1 MKSLIVNG
9 DDFGASKGVNRG
21 VIEAHDRG
29 ILTSASMMVDMPGSA
44 DAAALSARHPKLG
57 VGLHVVLPSPAES
70 AAAEAEV
77 ERQLQRFTELT
88 GRLPTHIDTHHNVHR
103 DDDGLLPI
111 FLAVAKHHGL
121 PLRGHCA
128 VRLIPTFYGQW
139 DGETHLEAVSPNA
152 LARIVETEVEDGFSE
167 LCCHP
172 GHVDADLAS
181 SYRGEREAE
190 LETLC
195 DPSVAALLSE
205 QDIHLATFRD
215 VPQR

>member
-9 DDFGASKGVNRG
+9 DDFGATRG
-21 VIEAHDRG
+21 INLGILEAHQKG
-29 ILTSASMMVDMPGSA
+29 ILTSASMMVDMPASA
-44 DAAALSARHPKLG
+44 DAASLSTGHPKLG
-57 VGLHVVLPSPAES
+57 VGLHVVLPSS
-70 AAAEAEV
+70 AGSEAAKAEV
-77 ERQLQRFTELT
+77 ERQLERFTELT

-103 DDDGLLPI
+103 DDAILPA
-111 FLAVAKHHGL
+111 FLAVAERHGF

-128 VRLIPTFYGQW
+128 VRPIATFFGQW
-139 DGETHLEAVSPNA
+139 DGETHLEAVSSDA
-152 LARIVETEVEDGFSE
+152 LARIVGSEVEDGFSE

-172 GHVDADLAS
+172 GHVDEDLVS
-181 SYRGEREAE
+181 SYRDEREAE

-205 QDIHLATFRD
+205 QEISLATFRE